1 MSDGSRA
8 ETPSSASQGVELFR
22 PFTCWP
28 DVTRA
33 RRNLRGLLEIHPQD
47 IHHIRLFQRV
57 RVIRYFYYFRA
68 TRRQR
73 AWRNEKKSNNN
84 LHGMRKDD
92 RAEIYVQSFDGA
104 TARAQRKTL
113 LKSFHLRDGFIE
125 ARPCERWQILLI
137 ENCDY
142 FCKFKK
148 IKNVNEIQFLS
159 LYAGFK
165 NIFCQAYLASYLYIQ

>member
-8 ETPSSASQGVELFR
+8 ETPCSASQGVELFR

-47 IHHIRLFQRV
+47 IHHIRLFQRA

-73 AWRNEKKSNNN
+73 AWRVIARMNE
-84 LHGMRKDD
+84 
-92 RAEIYVQSFDGA
+92 
-104 TARAQRKTL
+104 
-113 LKSFHLRDGFIE
+113 LRRE
-125 ARPCERWQILLI
+125 LMEPMILL
-137 ENCDY
+137 
-142 FCKFKK
+142 
-148 IKNVNEIQFLS
+148 VN
-159 LYAGFK
+159 
-165 NIFCQAYLASYLYIQ
+165 